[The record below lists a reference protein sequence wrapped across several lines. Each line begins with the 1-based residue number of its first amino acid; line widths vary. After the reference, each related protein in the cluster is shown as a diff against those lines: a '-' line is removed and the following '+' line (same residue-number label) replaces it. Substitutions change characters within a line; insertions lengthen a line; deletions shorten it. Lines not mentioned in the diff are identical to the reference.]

1 MSRAT
6 NQLTA
11 PSGHIFITPIK
22 QSDGTIKSVMSSK
35 SLSDQ
40 SVHVNSTWRGKKWNR
55 EKSTDT
61 ETGNWSNSGA
71 LFLLMTNYCRGSI
84 FSAIPGQQ
92 RTQLLCADV
101 WQYLI
106 GAFILG
112 TDLASTENI
121 KQYALA
127 ITRPTFFLTITM
139 NPCVIVDAAIRGQ
152 EDIALNILN
161 ADPSY
166 LLAKATVKNSVG
178 VEYIVTPLQ
187 AAIMAT
193 DIQLAEKMNEHFARL
208 TTDLEGN
215 PIDGLAEMHRQIKE
229 ITMQSLT

>member
-6 NQLTA
+6 NQLSA

-22 QSDGTIKSVMSSK
+22 QSDGTIKSVISSK

-40 SVHVNSTWRGKKWNR
+40 SVRVNSTWQGKKWDG

-61 ETGNWSNSGA
+61 ATGNWSNSGA
-71 LFLLMTNYCRGSI
+71 LFLLMTNYCRGAI
-84 FSAIPGQQ
+84 FSAIPGKQ
-92 RTQLLCADV
+92 RTKLLCADV

-121 KQYALA
+121 TQYALA
-127 ITRPTFFLTITM
+127 ITRPSFFPQILQKQLSEFGVAPFNM
-139 NPCVIVDAAIRGQ
+139 VDAAMRGE
-152 EDIALNILN
+152 EDIVLNILN

-166 LLAKATVKNSVG
+166 L
-178 VEYIVTPLQ
+178 
-187 AAIMAT
+187 
-193 DIQLAEKMNEHFARL
+193 
-208 TTDLEGN
+208 
-215 PIDGLAEMHRQIKE
+215 
-229 ITMQSLT
+229 